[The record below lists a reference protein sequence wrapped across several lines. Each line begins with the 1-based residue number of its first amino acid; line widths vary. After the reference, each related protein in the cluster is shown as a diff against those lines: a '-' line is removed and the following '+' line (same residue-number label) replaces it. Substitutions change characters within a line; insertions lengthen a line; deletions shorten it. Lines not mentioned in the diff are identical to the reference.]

1 MGTNGYFE
9 CIYYIYISYV
19 YYYIFIVYIYILII
33 IITLVGGVPIFFIG
47 TAVLKARNSMRI
59 TGGSEP
65 PAPISA
71 VIGAHF
77 AEIHG
82 CTSKISR
89 CIGKLMLRVN

>member
-1 MGTNGYFE
+1 M
-9 CIYYIYISYV
+9 
-19 YYYIFIVYIYILII
+19 I